1 MQTFGNFLRFLP
13 FTMLISLLP
22 ISVVLVLIAISFGLP
37 ILAYRQQMKTVWKK
51 CDFLIG
57 DEYLLLPFDNRVFI
71 QPVQID
77 PYKILRQ
84 PTVRRRK
91 QNQGFT
97 MLERRLGL
105 VIHPMLRRLAEAKW
119 PKVKLWWY
127 IPIRTYR
134 IRKQQAEKSVIWWV
148 ERDIPPYDL
157 YRCAAYLVELTMD
170 QPQHPILKIHTRT
183 HTFTVPDPGRSNLET
198 ILSQAGRDPAMIIP
212 RRMGQASD

>member
-1 MQTFGNFLRFLP
+1 
-13 FTMLISLLP
+13 
-22 ISVVLVLIAISFGLP
+22 VLHFVSFP
-37 ILAYRQQMKTVWKK
+37 LAASENKMV
-51 CDFLIG
+51 
-57 DEYLLLPFDNRVFI
+57 LPFDNRYFI

-84 PTVRRRK
+84 PTVRSRK
-91 QNQGFT
+91 QNKSLTTLARQ
-97 MLERRLGL
+97 LGP
-105 VIHPMLRRLAEAKW
+105 VIPPILRRFAEAKW
-119 PKVKLWWY
+119 PKVKLWGV

-183 HTFTVPDPGRSNLET
+183 HTLTVPDPGRSTLGT
-198 ILSQAGRDPAMIIP
+198 ILTQAGRDPALIIP
-212 RRMGQASD
+212 RRMGRVSD